1 MYLRYGGQ
9 VMICHTICRTDTLKD
24 NSWQRYLSFLPRI
37 FLPQCQLSQWFQHLV
52 HPSNNKPGSVGQ
64 CIIITLYL
72 ILYLTLLILSNINNI
87 IYQFYYLIYFVQS
100 LFVPL
105 QVVSVLGRMDGR
117 MRIVRLSI
125 LTKRGAVC

>member
-1 MYLRYGGQ
+1 M
-9 VMICHTICRTDTLKD
+9 
-24 NSWQRYLSFLPRI
+24 
-37 FLPQCQLSQWFQHLV
+37 

-64 CIIITLYL
+64 YIIITLYL

-87 IYQFYYLIYFVQS
+87 IYQFYCLIYFVQS
-100 LFVPL
+100 LFIPL
-105 QVVSVLGRMDGR
+105 QVVSALGRMDGK